1 MKLTTLT
8 VTALLDAFRSNEPT
22 PGGGS
27 ASALAGAV
35 GASLLAMVAG
45 LPKPRAATE
54 EDVERLAAA
63 GTRCTGIARRLEEL
77 VDRDSAA
84 YDLVVAAFR
93 MPKGTDEEKGARTAG
108 IQRAMQ
114 AATEAPLDVMRA
126 CSDAIEQ
133 GSVVAA
139 FGNRNASSDV
149 QVGLEL
155 LGAGLRGARLNV
167 EINLGSLKD
176 AEFVA
181 KARAESERLEA
192 ESGPGIQAAK
202 ERLGGNPY
210 RAGGRPCT
218 ASALTSNCHGYE

>member
-1 MKLTTLT
+1 MTLTGLT

-45 LPKPRAATE
+45 LARPHAATE

-63 GTRCTGIARRLEEL
+63 GARCTALARLLEEL
-77 VDRDSAA
+77 IDRDSAA
-84 YDLVVAAFR
+84 YDLVVGAFR
-93 MPKGTDEEKGARTAG
+93 LPRGTDAEKAARTTG
-108 IQRAMQ
+108 IQRAME
-114 AATEAPLDVMRA
+114 AATEAPLEVMRA

-133 GSVVAA
+133 AAVVAA
-139 FGNRNASSDV
+139 FGNRHASSDV

-167 EINLGSLKD
+167 EINLGSLKE
-176 AEFVA
+176 AAFVA
-181 KARAESERLEA
+181 RAKAEADRLDA
-192 ESGPGIQAAK
+192 ESGPGIHAAK
-202 ERLGGNPY
+202 DK
-210 RAGGRPCT
+210 
-218 ASALTSNCHGYE
+218 LTV

>member
-1 MKLTTLT
+1 MTLTGLT

-45 LPKPRAATE
+45 LAKPHATSE

-63 GTRCTGIARRLEEL
+63 GARCTVIARLLEEL

-84 YDLVVAAFR
+84 YDLVVGAFR
-93 MPKGTDEEKGARTAG
+93 MPKGTDAEKAARTTG
-108 IQRAMQ
+108 IQRAMR
-114 AATEAPLDVMRA
+114 AATEAPLEVMRA
-126 CSDAIEQ
+126 CSDGIEQ
-133 GSVVAA
+133 GAVVAA

-155 LGAGLRGARLNV
+155 LGAGLRGAKLNV

-176 AEFVA
+176 QDFVA
-181 KARAESERLEA
+181 RAKAEAGRLDA
-192 ESGPGIQAAK
+192 ESGPGIHAAK
-202 ERLGGNPY
+202 DKL
-210 RAGGRPCT
+210 
-218 ASALTSNCHGYE
+218 SA

>member
-1 MKLTTLT
+1 MKLTALS
-8 VTALLDAFRSNEPT
+8 VTSLLEAFRSSEPT

-35 GASLLAMVAG
+35 GASLLAMVAR
-45 LPKPRAATE
+45 LPKPNAATE

-63 GTRCTGIARRLEEL
+63 GGRSAALAATLEEL
-77 VDRDSAA
+77 IDRDSAA
-84 YDLVVAAFR
+84 YDLVVGAFK
-93 MPKGTDEEKGARTAG
+93 MPRATDDEKAARTTG
-108 IQRAMQ
+108 IQRAMR
-114 AATEAPLDVMRA
+114 AATEAPLEVMRA
-126 CSDAIEQ
+126 CQGAIEQ

-167 EINLGSLKD
+167 EINLGSVKD

-181 KARAESERLEA
+181 HAKAEAGRLEA
-192 ESGPGIQAAK
+192 ESSTGIHAA
-202 ERLGGNPY
+202 RQNLA
-210 RAGGRPCT
+210 R
-218 ASALTSNCHGYE
+218 

>member
-1 MKLTTLT
+1 MKLTGLA
-8 VTALLDAFRSNEPT
+8 VTALLEAFRSNQPT

-27 ASALAGAV
+27 ASALSGAV

-45 LPKPRAATE
+45 LPKPRATTE

-63 GTRCTGIARRLEEL
+63 GARCTAIAERLEEL

-84 YDLVVAAFR
+84 YDLVVGAFR
-93 MPKGTDEEKGARTAG
+93 MPKGTGEEKAARTVG

-114 AATEAPLDVMRA
+114 AATDAPLEVMRA

-133 GSVVAA
+133 GAVVAS

-155 LGAGLRGARLNV
+155 LGAGLRGAKLNV
-167 EINLGSLKD
+167 EINLGSLTDAQFVARARTEADRLD
-176 AEFVA
+176 AESA
-181 KARAESERLEA
+181 A
-192 ESGPGIQAAK
+192 GIHAAK
-202 ERLGGNPY
+202 ERLN
-210 RAGGRPCT
+210 A
-218 ASALTSNCHGYE
+218 

>member
-1 MKLTTLT
+1 MTLTALT
-8 VTALLDAFRSNEPT
+8 VTALLEAFRSHEPT

-27 ASALAGAV
+27 AAALSGAV

-54 EDVERLAAA
+54 EDVERLVAA
-63 GTRCTGIARRLEEL
+63 GARCTALARRLEEL
-77 VDRDSAA
+77 IDRDSAA
-84 YDLVVAAFR
+84 YDLVVGAFR
-93 MPKGTDEEKGARTAG
+93 MPKSTDEEKAARGAG

-133 GSVVAA
+133 GAVVAA

-155 LGAGLRGARLNV
+155 LGAGLRGAKLNV
-167 EINLGSLKD
+167 EINLGSVKD
-176 AEFVA
+176 AEFVS
-181 KARAESERLEA
+181 RAHAEADRLEA
-192 ESGPGIQAAK
+192 ESGPGIVAAR
-202 ERLGGNPY
+202 EHLR
-210 RAGGRPCT
+210 
-218 ASALTSNCHGYE
+218 S